1 ADFWGKGIRKFDRN
15 GANPSFIPTKGRP
28 SAVAVLPNNRLVVA
42 MQSPRPYV
50 AFYSQQTGA
59 EISEF
64 AEGSFP
70 ALYRPAGITVD
81 LAGYIYVVDSGDLTG
96 DTPITS
102 TANCGRVRVYSPAG
116 TCLEVIGTR
125 TYTNVTS
132 GAEAT
137 GAFKLPLGIAY
148 EKKNNQIVIVDTMNG
163 RLLFY
168 PAYSGPGT
176 FTYAPNGKT

>member
-1 ADFWGKGIRKFDRN
+1 MVSSTTRKIFSLAISLLVVVISLTGVASGANAPTGLSKLARYTPGFSGAPGKMARDAANNFYVADFWGKGIRKFDRN

-116 TCLEVIGTR
+116 TCLEV
-125 TYTNVTS
+125 
-132 GAEAT
+132 
-137 GAFKLPLGIAY
+137 
-148 EKKNNQIVIVDTMNG
+148 
-163 RLLFY
+163 
-168 PAYSGPGT
+168 
-176 FTYAPNGKT
+176 